1 MAVRV
6 ALGADLI
13 PWESAGAALGRSAGD
28 TEVVSFIK
36 GTTARS
42 WPPLSGPRFCIAF
55 VRSRFWKGAS
65 AGVLGRC
72 QAR

>member
-1 MAVRV
+1 MAVQV
-6 ALGADLI
+6 TLGVESV
-13 PWESAGAALGRSAGD
+13 PWESMGAALGRSAGD

-36 GTTARS
+36 GTTVRS

-55 VRSRFWKGAS
+55 VRSRCWKGAS